1 MSGLGGAAGV
11 SFNNVLGDDLMN
23 YLVFDPADKNPGLYN
38 GGILWYD
45 FTNTGGMYQDQA
57 GTNLVSTND
66 QYIRHVKNKMS
77 WPYFSSLTNANGTFS
92 TAGQQMGQHMI
103 SLADNDTTAPQ
114 YKTNVHNGL
123 SAAYFDGDAGI
134 YCSGNSTA
142 EGASL
147 LPVGCFFCG
156 LSSRTFSPNRL
167 TTWIVFKASGTSIS
181 SDETLLRAS
190 LPTSAIGCST
200 TSGAFLDFKIESSD
214 DDIEFRAGPISG
226 GADSP
231 TVFPSNQNMSAD
243 VELYTTCMRDDSGND
258 DIVRI
263 YKNGDTSA
271 GTSGNTECCSPS
283 FTYYAMNLNYGSTG
297 GNCMNWSIGCSVN
310 LSKAF
315 SEHFT
320 GHIFEILILKG
331 SMSDAQRV
339 AIDNYFKSKYSL

>member
-1 MSGLGGAAGV
+1 
-11 SFNNVLGDDLMN
+11 
-23 YLVFDPADKNPGLYN
+23 
-38 GGILWYD
+38 
-45 FTNTGGMYQDQA
+45 
-57 GTNLVSTND
+57 
-66 QYIRHVKNKMS
+66 
-77 WPYFSSLTNANGTFS
+77 
-92 TAGQQMGQHMI
+92 
-103 SLADNDTTAPQ
+103 
-114 YKTNVHNGL
+114 
-123 SAAYFDGDAGI
+123 
-134 YCSGNSTA
+134 
-142 EGASL
+142 
-147 LPVGCFFCG
+147 
-156 LSSRTFSPNRL
+156 
-167 TTWIVFKASGTSIS
+167 
-181 SDETLLRAS
+181 
-190 LPTSAIGCST
+190 
-200 TSGAFLDFKIESSD
+200 
-214 DDIEFRAGPISG
+214 
-226 GADSP
+226 
-231 TVFPSNQNMSAD
+231 MSAD